1 MQAYRF
7 NQNLEMCTKIT
18 NLALKLHHFV
28 GSLSQICW
36 DLAETITAICTN
48 SSTTKSHFQGT
59 SHCILP
65 NYACTCLTFYS
76 CPMKYGYTRSIAHKL
91 ISKAGQKES
100 SWSTECCHWPVH
112 EFKCPKFLSS
122 TKEYQEAKGS
132 RGNIIHSTLVF
143 PMHHYVVFYDGY
155 LSNLFLCIV
164 PINCGSNLQLLQAH
178 YEFPGEVSV
187 SIFVIM
193 HTATG
198 YTL

>member
-59 SHCILP
+59 SYCILLH

-91 ISKAGQKES
+91 TSKAGQNES
-100 SWSTECCHWPVH
+100 SWSTECWHWPVH
-112 EFKCPKFLSS
+112 ELKCPKFLSN
-122 TKEYQEAKGS
+122 TEEYKEAKG
-132 RGNIIHSTLVF
+132 RGHIIHSNLVF
-143 PMHHYVVFYDGY
+143 PMYHYVVFLWW
-155 LSNLFLCIV
+155 LSIYFFFCVLCTY
-164 PINCGSNLQLLQAH
+164 QFWQ
-178 YEFPGEVSV
+178 
-187 SIFVIM
+187 
-193 HTATG
+193 
-198 YTL
+198 